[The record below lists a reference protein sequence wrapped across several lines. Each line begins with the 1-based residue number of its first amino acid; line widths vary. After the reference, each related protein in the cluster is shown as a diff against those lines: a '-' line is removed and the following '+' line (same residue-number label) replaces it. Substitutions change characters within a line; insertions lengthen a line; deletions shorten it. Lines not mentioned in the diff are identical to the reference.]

1 MYEIQMYKS
10 SSRKHVLLLL
20 HGKSAVIDH
29 TLKVVMKVVHLLL
42 VNVGLGNK
50 EKQWFCSVLQV
61 MNSVKLV
68 NYQNSVSA
76 FTNGF

>member
-1 MYEIQMYKS
+1 
-10 SSRKHVLLLL
+10 
-20 HGKSAVIDH
+20 
-29 TLKVVMKVVHLLL
+29 MKVVHLLL

>member
-1 MYEIQMYKS
+1 M
-10 SSRKHVLLLL
+10 
-20 HGKSAVIDH
+20 VIDH
-29 TLKVVMKVVHLLL
+29 TLKVVTKVVHLLL